1 MAAFGVLKK
10 LAIAASSFDLNKKA
24 ANDLSLHAGIMIG
37 LFISIYLLF
46 YPAAPGQWACGF
58 ILAKRQT
65 VKVFAPNTNSS
76 NFVIA
81 RLP

>member
-37 LFISIYLLF
+37 LFIFIF
-46 YPAAPGQWACGF
+46 YYFTQLQTRACGF

-65 VKVFAPNTNSS
+65 VKVFASNDILS
-76 NFVIA
+76 NFTTA
-81 RLP
+81 RLY